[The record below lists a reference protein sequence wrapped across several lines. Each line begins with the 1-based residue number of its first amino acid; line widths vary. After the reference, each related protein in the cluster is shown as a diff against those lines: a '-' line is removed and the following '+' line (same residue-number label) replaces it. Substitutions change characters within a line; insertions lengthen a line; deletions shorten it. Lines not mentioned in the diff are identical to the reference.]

1 MKVGA
6 KYVLTNQNNA
16 EGSPSNITGDRRFE
30 RVYKGKVVTVTKIKN
45 KNTVLGTI
53 ESVQNYRD
61 DIWIFHPSWL
71 EPISQ
76 IRKRKNV

>member
-6 KYVLTNQNNA
+6 KYMLTNQNDA
-16 EGSPSNITGDRRFE
+16 EGSPSIIAEDGRFE
-30 RVYKGKVVTVTKIKN
+30 RVYKDKVVTVTKIKN

-53 ESVQNYRD
+53 EGVQSHID
-61 DIWIFHPSWL
+61 SWLFHPSWL